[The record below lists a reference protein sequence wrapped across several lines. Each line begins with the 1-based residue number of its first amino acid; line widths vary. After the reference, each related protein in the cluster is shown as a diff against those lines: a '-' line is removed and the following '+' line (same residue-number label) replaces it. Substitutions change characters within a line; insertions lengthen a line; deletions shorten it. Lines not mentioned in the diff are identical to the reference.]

1 MGDHAA
7 EEQNSEEQDRDL
19 THAWFM
25 LEKAQKQN
33 DREFVCVEWWQ
44 GLMLRIYTERSGGK

>member
-44 GLMLRIYTERSGGK
+44 GLMLRIYTER